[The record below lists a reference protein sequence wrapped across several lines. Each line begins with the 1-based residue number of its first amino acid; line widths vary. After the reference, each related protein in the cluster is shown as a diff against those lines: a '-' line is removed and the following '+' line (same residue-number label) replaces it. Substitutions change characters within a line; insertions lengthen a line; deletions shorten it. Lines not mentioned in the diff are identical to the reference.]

1 MVAPGDREAMADH
14 FEQSTLIL
22 AVVQGEGLRIVA
34 ANGTL
39 LGMFPHRQLVDTP
52 VADVFGELGG
62 RQVLDVFEECY
73 RTGRPGE
80 AREWRLVTTT
90 GDGGEAVLY
99 VDFRYEPWH
108 GADGTVKGVLVTAAD
123 VTQTVERRL
132 RAEQA
137 QDLAERRYADAQA
150 VVRTMQAA
158 LLPDTVPVVPG
169 LDLAAHY
176 LVAAEDTDAGGDW
189 FDVFD
194 RADGDVLLVVG
205 HVVGVALQ
213 ELDRFAGTVE
223 GATSATVCVVRMAAG
238 ASLVEYCTA
247 GHPPPLV
254 VAPDGDARY
263 LATTGAGP
271 LGTGRGFATSTATL
285 AVGDVVVL
293 HSDGLVERPGRTPA
307 QNTVELLEVCRD
319 VVLDRGVPDE
329 GTPRPAERLCQQA
342 VEHLVRR
349 TGHADDITIV
359 AAQRT
364 REPEPLRLEVPA
376 DPASVPAVRR
386 VLATWVDAFDPR
398 EADAAALQL
407 AVNELVANAVVH
419 GYSRDG
425 TGTVGVSAR
434 VDHGGVVHAE
444 VVDQGGWVDHAEDP
458 GDGSEPS
465 EGGRGLVLVQAVTN
479 DFVLEHAERGTAARF
494 SMQLRRS
501 VELVDTG
508 RWSVPSPRR
517 RSSDRFEVEV
527 RDDVVVLR
535 GAIDLVSAPR
545 MEAVLREESLGG
557 CPHTVVDLDGVT
569 LLTSSAVSVLDRAAR
584 SGRVRLQA
592 SPGTPAQHVL
602 DLVALPHDTPA
613 GDGRT
618 GV

>member
-1 MVAPGDREAMADH
+1 M
-14 FEQSTLIL
+14 
-22 AVVQGEGLRIVA
+22 
-34 ANGTL
+34 
-39 LGMFPHRQLVDTP
+39 
-52 VADVFGELGG
+52 
-62 RQVLDVFEECY
+62 
-73 RTGRPGE
+73 
-80 AREWRLVTTT
+80 
-90 GDGGEAVLY
+90 
-99 VDFRYEPWH
+99 
-108 GADGTVKGVLVTAAD
+108 
-123 VTQTVERRL
+123 
-132 RAEQA
+132 
-137 QDLAERRYADAQA
+137 
-150 VVRTMQAA
+150 
-158 LLPDTVPVVPG
+158 
-169 LDLAAHY
+169 
-176 LVAAEDTDAGGDW
+176 
-189 FDVFD
+189 
-194 RADGDVLLVVG
+194 
-205 HVVGVALQ
+205 
-213 ELDRFAGTVE
+213 
-223 GATSATVCVVRMAAG
+223 
-238 ASLVEYCTA
+238 
-247 GHPPPLV
+247 
-254 VAPDGDARY
+254 
-263 LATTGAGP
+263 
-271 LGTGRGFATSTATL
+271 
-285 AVGDVVVL
+285 
-293 HSDGLVERPGRTPA
+293 
-307 QNTVELLEVCRD
+307 
-319 VVLDRGVPDE
+319 
-329 GTPRPAERLCQQA
+329 
-342 VEHLVRR
+342 
-349 TGHADDITIV
+349 
-359 AAQRT
+359 
-364 REPEPLRLEVPA
+364 
-376 DPASVPAVRR
+376 
-386 VLATWVDAFDPR
+386 DAFDPR

-444 VVDQGGWVDHAEDP
+444 VVDQGGWVDRAEDP

-557 CPHTVVDLDGVT
+557 CRHTVVDLDGVT

>member
-1 MVAPGDREAMADH
+1 M
-14 FEQSTLIL
+14 
-22 AVVQGEGLRIVA
+22 
-34 ANGTL
+34 
-39 LGMFPHRQLVDTP
+39 
-52 VADVFGELGG
+52 
-62 RQVLDVFEECY
+62 
-73 RTGRPGE
+73 
-80 AREWRLVTTT
+80 
-90 GDGGEAVLY
+90 
-99 VDFRYEPWH
+99 
-108 GADGTVKGVLVTAAD
+108 TAAD

-205 HVVGVALQ
+205 DVVGHGAVAAAVMGQLRAVLRERLLAGVGVGVALQ

-223 GATSATVCVVRMAAG
+223 GGTSATVCVVRW
-238 ASLVEYCTA
+238 
-247 GHPPPLV
+247 
-254 VAPDGDARY
+254 
-263 LATTGAGP
+263 
-271 LGTGRGFATSTATL
+271 
-285 AVGDVVVL
+285 
-293 HSDGLVERPGRTPA
+293 RPGRRWSSTARQVMLRRWWWLPTAMPATSRPPAPGRSGPGAGSRPPRRRWPWATWWCSTP
-307 QNTVELLEVCRD
+307 TGSSSGR
-319 VVLDRGVPDE
+319 VVYPRR
-329 GTPRPAERLCQQA
+329 TPSSCSRCAATSCSIAGSLTKRR
-342 VEHLVRR
+342 LVRPSGCASR
-349 TGHADDITIV
+349 RSSTSCDA
-359 AAQRT
+359 
-364 REPEPLRLEVPA
+364 PA

-386 VLATWVDAFDPR
+386 VLATWVGAFDPR

-444 VVDQGGWVDHAEDP
+444 VVDQGGWVDRAEDP

-465 EGGRGLVLVQAVTN
+465 EGGRGLVLVQAVTD
-479 DFVLEHAERGTAARF
+479 DFVLEHAERGTAAWF

-557 CPHTVVDLDGVT
+557 SRHTVVDLDGVT

-584 SGRVRLQA
+584 SGRVRLQE